1 MFQPPFSKEHEYLK
15 VNQLSVTSLAHNN
28 ILLFRKYCQLQF
40 IKPLQYSHSR
50 YE

>member
-1 MFQPPFSKEHEYLK
+1 MSQPTFSKEQEYLK

-28 ILLFRKYCQLQF
+28 ILLFRKYRQSQS